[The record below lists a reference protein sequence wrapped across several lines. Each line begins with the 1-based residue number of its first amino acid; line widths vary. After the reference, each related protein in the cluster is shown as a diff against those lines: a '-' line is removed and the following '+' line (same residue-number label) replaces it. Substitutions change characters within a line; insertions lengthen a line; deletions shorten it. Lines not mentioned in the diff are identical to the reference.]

1 MKKQLCAKIAW
12 LCLVS
17 MLLAVICPFSVA
29 AEVPEEEGGL
39 PILETAAMNGYYS
52 HDLETGETEFVE
64 ASTYAPTPGVE
75 YENLPSIPGDPE
87 VMSQRHTGYFEDDV
101 PYTGNQEPAAG
112 IEPYGIIGNDERVPI
127 ESVTTDYAS
136 TCLLVVRY
144 PNNAKDYGTGFLIDR
159 YHILTAGHLLYNA
172 DNATADDEGFVDHVA
187 VYVGSHDGEWIE
199 YRLSSGVEV
208 GGDFIANFDNEN
220 LRRHDDWGIVTVSD
234 PINVTTME
242 IDPANSAS
250 EMQPDHFFDQNYF
263 THGYPLDLNQIE
275 FGANPGLNN
284 LVQYK
289 IYETSGQ
296 IESDISRPRFLNLVS
311 MTLDTYYGQSGSPV
325 YYKTNGNSGDFI
337 AQAIVVSG
345 EENEDGGSGV
355 IENNYAIL
363 INDWLYN
370 HIADLR

>member
-12 LCLVS
+12 LCLVLL
-17 MLLAVICPFSVA
+17 LLAVICPCSVA
-29 AEVPEEEGGL
+29 AEVPEEEEGL
-39 PILETAAMNGYYS
+39 LILETAAMNGYYS

-64 ASTYAPTPGVE
+64 ASTYAPTPGAE

-101 PYTGNQEPAAG
+101 PYTGNQETAVG
-112 IEPYGIIGNDERVPI
+112 IEPYGVIGGEDRVPI
-127 ESVTTDYAS
+127 GSVTTDYAS

-144 PNNAKDYGTGFLIDR
+144 PNNKKDYGTGFLIDDR
-159 YHILTAGHLLYNA
+159 HILTAAHVVYNA
-172 DNATADDEGFVDHVA
+172 DNDPNDETEGFPLRVA
-187 VYVGSHDGEWIE
+187 VYVGSHNGEWIE
-199 YRLSSGVEV
+199 YRVSSGVQV
-208 GGDFIANFDNEN
+208 GGDFIDYFDNDD

-250 EMQPDHFFDQNYF
+250 EMQPAHFSDQNYF
-263 THGYPLDLNQIE
+263 THGYPQDLNEIE
-275 FGANPGLNN
+275 FGDNPGLNN

-296 IESDISRPRFLNLVS
+296 IKSDISRPRFLNLVS
-311 MTLDTYYGQSGSPV
+311 MTLDVSYGQSGSPV
-325 YYKTNGNSGDFI
+325 YYKTHGTYGDFI

-345 EENEDGGSGV
+345 EENDYGTGG